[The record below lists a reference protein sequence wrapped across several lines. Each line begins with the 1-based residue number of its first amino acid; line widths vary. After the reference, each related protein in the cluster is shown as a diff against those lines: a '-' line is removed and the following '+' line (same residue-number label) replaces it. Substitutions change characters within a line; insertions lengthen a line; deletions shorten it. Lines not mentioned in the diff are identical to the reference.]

1 MTTNQT
7 TANTMKELLSDSK
20 NRIKLDDFIT
30 EHIKNFISVTSIENF
45 PVQGVNFLKEDFL
58 ERMKLYEESVMDLQQ
73 IAILLARW
81 GDTEQI
87 LLLEKI
93 FIHLSETEKGSSGL
107 TGWIHFGWYPVQ
119 ILMYSAGISAL
130 ATKRFDTLKII
141 LQTLVVVPSSDRK
154 RYPIVVP
161 TATNLSDIGDAWK
174 WIPGNE
180 KKLVPR
186 SEHLF
191 EILRSSL
198 DDLLFLGGS
207 YENIFDEFEI
217 YFALAY
223 SEATGR
229 DWGPIGRF
237 GWKHDRGVTESPF
250 IQLLETAKVEG
261 ANWGPL
267 KAGFFNGSADKFIKI
282 AEKFKERLG
291 QLNWY

>member
-73 IAILLARW
+73 ISILLARW